1 MVGIVIV
8 SHSSKISEGVVELSS
23 QMAGD
28 VKVLSAG
35 GTDDGRIGT
44 DAIKIKESIEKAND
58 GDGVLVFA
66 DLGSAVMNAQLAI
79 DMLDEDLQKKVLI
92 ANGPIVEGAVVA
104 AVQASIG
111 NNLEEVK
118 QSAEESKNMNKI

>member
-35 GTDDGRIGT
+35 GTEDGRIGT
-44 DAIKIKESIEKAND
+44 DAIKIKEAIENANN
-58 GDGVLVFA
+58 GDGVLVLA
-66 DLGSAVMNAQLAI
+66 DLGSAVMNAELAI
-79 DMLDEDLQKKVLI
+79 DILDEDLKGKVVI
-92 ANGPIVEGAVVA
+92 ANAPLVEGSVVA
-104 AVQASIG
+104 AVQASVG
-111 NNLEEVK
+111 DKLEEVK
-118 QSAEESKNMNKI
+118 KVAEESKNMNKI

>member
-8 SHSSKISEGVVELSS
+8 SHSAMISEGVVELSS
-23 QMAGD
+23 QMAED
-28 VKVLSAG
+28 VKILSAG

-44 DAIKIKESIEKAND
+44 DAIKIKDTIEKADD
-58 GDGVLVFA
+58 GDGVLVFV
-66 DLGSAVMNAQLAI
+66 DLGSAVINTQLAI
-79 DMLDEDLQKKVLI
+79 DMLDNDMQERVLI

-111 NNLEEVK
+111 SNLEEVK
-118 QSAEESKNMNKI
+118 KSAEESKDMNKI

>member
-23 QMAGD
+23 QMVGD

-58 GDGVLVFA
+58 GDGVLVFT

-79 DMLDEDLQKKVLI
+79 DMLDEDLQKKVII

>member
-79 DMLDEDLQKKVLI
+79 DMLDEDLQKKVII